1 PGIFAAGNWT
11 FGQTVYLSPLIA
23 AAMDVPGVA
32 SVTPI
37 TFERWAGGDQ
47 GELEAG
53 EIDLAS
59 LQIAQLSNDPTNPE
73 NGCLILDMEG
83 GL

>member
-1 PGIFAAGNWT
+1 MVRKRIGSARKVRIGIFA
-11 FGQTVYLSPLIA
+11 
-23 AAMDVPGVA
+23 VA
-32 SVTPI
+32 TVTPI
-37 TFERWAGGDQ
+37 TFQRWAGGDQ
-47 GELEAG
+47 GELAAG

-59 LQIAQLSNDPTNPE
+59 LEIAQLSNDPADPE